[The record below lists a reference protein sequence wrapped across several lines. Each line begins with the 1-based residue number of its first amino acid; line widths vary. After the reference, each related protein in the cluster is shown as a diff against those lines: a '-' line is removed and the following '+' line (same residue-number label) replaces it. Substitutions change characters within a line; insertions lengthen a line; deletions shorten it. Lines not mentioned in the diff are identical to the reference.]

1 MINQYYTR
9 DYYKINGETTLHK
22 FKYDPFTLEKVLDCY
37 WQIDRKFVLSVLV
50 PSATYEN
57 VDTKIFKEM
66 KRNASLKMPAAA
78 VGNTNGMKIIV
89 DED

>member
-1 MINQYYTR
+1 M
-9 DYYKINGETTLHK
+9 
-22 FKYDPFTLEKVLDCY
+22 
-37 WQIDRKFVLSVLV
+37 
-50 PSATYEN
+50 PSATYET

-78 VGNTNGMKIIV
+78 VNNTNGMKIIV